1 MDFFVTHQT
10 ADHYSGDCAVAFV
23 FKDSVNE
30 SRILQALLELNRFDS
45 SLGDSLMLSK
55 VKGYKTKR
63 VLALGLGESPLNE
76 KSFLKALKSLSSAMA
91 DLKVKNVVIPRIQ
104 VDSRDESWVQLTIAR
119 VLKNA
124 SYQIEKVGAVKEK
137 NDDVILEAVNIYSEN
152 NGATE
157 INKGVAIANGMAL
170 TRKLGDLPSNICT
183 PSYIAETAKSLASSY
198 KLECEVLEES
208 DMEALGM
215 NSLLSVSKG
224 SSEPGK
230 LISLSYIND
239 GNAEPIVLV
248 GKGVTFDS
256 GGISLK
262 PGSGM
267 DEMKF
272 DMCGAAS
279 VLGTMRAVAEMQL
292 KVNLTVVVPTVEN
305 MPAHN
310 ASKPGDVVKSMSGQ
324 TIEILN
330 TDAEGRLILCDAL
343 TYCAKF
349 NPKVVIDVATL
360 TGAVIIALGKHHSGL
375 MSNDQSLAD
384 DLKVSGGS
392 AMDTVWQLPLDDE
405 YDELLKSNFADMA
418 NIGGREAGTVT
429 AACFLAR
436 YAKDYRWAHIDIA
449 GTAWLGG
456 SKKGATGR
464 PVPLLTQYVMNQI
477 KD

>member
-230 LISLSYIND
+230 LISLSYT
-239 GNAEPIVLV
+239 NA
-248 GKGVTFDS
+248 
-256 GGISLK
+256 
-262 PGSGM
+262 GM
-267 DEMKF
+267 L
-272 DMCGAAS
+272 S
-279 VLGTMRAVAEMQL
+279 QL
-292 KVNLTVVVPTVEN
+292 
-305 MPAHN
+305 
-310 ASKPGDVVKSMSGQ
+310 
-324 TIEILN
+324 
-330 TDAEGRLILCDAL
+330 
-343 TYCAKF
+343 Y
-349 NPKVVIDVATL
+349 
-360 TGAVIIALGKHHSGL
+360 
-375 MSNDQSLAD
+375 
-384 DLKVSGGS
+384 
-392 AMDTVWQLPLDDE
+392 
-405 YDELLKSNFADMA
+405 
-418 NIGGREAGTVT
+418 
-429 AACFLAR
+429 
-436 YAKDYRWAHIDIA
+436 
-449 GTAWLGG
+449 
-456 SKKGATGR
+456 
-464 PVPLLTQYVMNQI
+464 
-477 KD
+477 

>member
-1 MDFFVTHQT
+1 MEFFVTHQA
-10 ADHYSGDCAVAFV
+10 ADHYSGDCSVAFV
-23 FKDSVNE
+23 FKDTTNE
-30 SRILQALLELNRFDS
+30 NRILQGLLELHRFEA
-45 SLGDSLMLSK
+45 SLGETLMLGK
-55 VKGYKTKR
+55 VEGYKSKR
-63 VLALGLGESPLNE
+63 VLAIGLGESPLTQ
-76 KSFLKALKSLSSAMA
+76 KKYIKVLKSLSSAM
-91 DLKVKNVVIPRIQ
+91 DDTKVKNVVIPSLEVEGRD
-104 VDSRDESWVQLTIAR
+104 DSWLQITTAR
-119 VLKNA
+119 VLKNE
-124 SYQIEKVGAVKEK
+124 SYQIKKVGLEVEK
-137 NDDVILEAVNIYSEN
+137 KATVLEAVNIHSEN
-152 NGATE
+152 NGITE
-157 INKGVAIANGMAL
+157 ISKGVAIANGMAL
-170 TRKLGDLPSNICT
+170 ARELGDLPPNICT
-183 PSYIAETAKSLASSY
+183 PTYIAERAQLLASTY
-198 KLECEVLEES
+198 KLKCEVLEES

-215 NSLLSVSKG
+215 NSLLSVSLG
-224 SSEPGK
+224 SSQPAK
-230 LISLSYIND
+230 LISLNYSNGGKED
-239 GNAEPIVLV
+239 PIVLV

-267 DEMKF
+267 DEMKY

-279 VLGTMRAVAEMQL
+279 VLGTMSAVAEMGL

-310 ASKPGDVVKSMSGQ
+310 ASRPGDVVKSMSGQ

-343 TYCAKF
+343 TYCEKF

-360 TGAVIIALGKHHSGL
+360 TGAVIVALGKHHSGV
-375 MSNDQSLAD
+375 MSNDQNLAD
-384 DLKVSGGS
+384 SLKASGIS

-429 AACFLAR
+429 AGCFLAR
-436 YAKDYRWAHIDIA
+436 YTKNYSWAHIDIA

-464 PVPLLTQYVMNQI
+464 PVPLLTQYVMDQV
-477 KD
+477 

>member
-30 SRILQALLELNRFDS
+30 NRILQALLELNRFDS

-55 VKGYKTKR
+55 VEGYKTKR
-63 VLALGLGESPLNE
+63 VLAIGLGELPLNE

-124 SYQIEKVGAVKEK
+124 SYQIEKVGVVEE
-137 NDDVILEAVNIYSEN
+137 NNDVILEAVNIYSEN

-157 INKGVAIANGMAL
+157 ISKGVAIANGMAL

-183 PSYIAETAKSLASSY
+183 PSYIAETAKSLATSY

-230 LISLSYIND
+230 LISLSYTND

-384 DLKVSGGS
+384 DLKVSGDS

-436 YAKDYRWAHIDIA
+436 YTKDYRWAHIDIA